1 MRQTKKG
8 KRTISGK
15 CDLCFQNRVT
25 TTSRLWTS
33 NGRQNFSGGRSKD

>member
-15 CDLCFQNRVT
+15 CDLRFKDRVT
-25 TTSRLWTS
+25 TTSGLRTG
-33 NGRQNFSGGRSKD
+33 NGRQDFGGGRSKD